1 MKKPAVLT
9 NLPKIDIF
17 FAFIFKFTRHS
28 QFILKV
34 LIVVVVLK
42 VLELPA
48 GFEFHGINRARD
60 QIMLIYQVTRS
71 NQSVRN
77 AICVNQ
83 NPWYLTAHN
92 FVTVLSTKGKFE
104 DLDVKTNE
112 HSLQPTQGKFGL
124 CLKSVVNGQHVHY
137 NASHQ
142 G

>member
-34 LIVVVVLK
+34 LIVVVLK

-60 QIMLIYQVTRS
+60 QIMLISGHAV
-71 NQSVRN
+71 QSKC
-77 AICVNQ
+77 A
-83 NPWYLTAHN
+83 
-92 FVTVLSTKGKFE
+92 
-104 DLDVKTNE
+104 
-112 HSLQPTQGKFGL
+112 
-124 CLKSVVNGQHVHY
+124 
-137 NASHQ
+137 
-142 G
+142 